1 MSKTKEW
8 LINFNERF
16 RDTSIDRLRQQLEAE
31 EMEWYLSS
39 ERPEDGQTDS

>member
-31 EMEWYLSS
+31 EQEWYLYT
-39 ERPEDGQTDS
+39 ERPEYGEADS